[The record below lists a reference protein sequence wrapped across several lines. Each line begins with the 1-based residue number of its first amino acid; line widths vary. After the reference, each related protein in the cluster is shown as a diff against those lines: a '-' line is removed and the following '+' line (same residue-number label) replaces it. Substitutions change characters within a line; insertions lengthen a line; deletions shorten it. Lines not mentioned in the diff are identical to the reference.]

1 MVCRFRKYYRC
12 VILHA
17 LTINV
22 RELAE
27 AWRVWDKST
36 TDTMMARFLSVSLKL
51 HHYSPPVGRNPTLS
65 CPWIEKDIASALLPE
80 TDRLFEK

>member
-36 TDTMMARFLSVSLKL
+36 TDNYDGQVPAGFIKFASLF
-51 HHYSPPVGRNPTLS
+51 SPSRKKSNIVMPR
-65 CPWIEKDIASALLPE
+65 IEKDIASALLPE